1 VPQNYFQIISR
12 ENEIRGDCDPKQGG
26 LKVKLNLAVGPG
38 TLDDV
43 QAALDTFW
51 SRHDHVP
58 AGVRLDVEIAAA
70 EIAANILEHG
80 CAPGLQMEVQVV
92 ANEVEVEFTD
102 SGHPAEID
110 LFAIRMPDEVAERGR
125 GLAIA
130 QAALRLLAY
139 FRDELGNHWRLVSKA
154 FPGS

>member
-1 VPQNYFQIISR
+1 M
-12 ENEIRGDCDPKQGG
+12 
-26 LKVKLNLAVGPG
+26 KLDLAVGPG

-43 QAALDTFW
+43 QAALETFW
-51 SRHDHVP
+51 SQHDHVP
-58 AGVRLDVEIAAA
+58 ADVRLEVEIAAA

-80 CAPGLQMEVQVV
+80 CAAGLQMEVQVDS
-92 ANEVEVEFTD
+92 NEVQVEFTD
-102 SGHPAEID
+102 SGLPAEID
-110 LFAIRMPDEVAERGR
+110 LFAIRMPDEVAECGR

-154 FPGS
+154 FPGNPKSD

>member
-1 VPQNYFQIISR
+1 M
-12 ENEIRGDCDPKQGG
+12 
-26 LKVKLNLAVGPG
+26 KLDLAAGPR
-38 TLDDV
+38 TLDDI

-58 AGVRLDVEIAAA
+58 ADVRLEVGIAAA
-70 EIAANILEHG
+70 EIVANILEHG
-80 CAPGLQMEVQVV
+80 CAAGLQMEIEIVS
-92 ANEVEVEFTD
+92 NEVQVEFTD

-110 LFAIRMPDEVAERGR
+110 LFAVRMPDEVAERGR
-125 GLAIA
+125 GLAMA

-154 FPGS
+154 FAGSGKPE